1 MKQDM
6 ETRRGLR
13 NVSQSRAATE
23 AEAQRQEKAEQVK
36 NFSRDTGKK
45 GNELHTWV
53 AALDA
58 LQAL

>member
-1 MKQDM
+1 M

-23 AEAQRQEKAEQVK
+23 AEAQKQEKAEQVK

-45 GNELHTWV
+45 KGDELHTWV

-58 LQAL
+58 LWAL